1 MLHSL
6 HILNSFS
13 STVCIWFW
21 TIYLIIILISSA
33 MCVRM
38 TKTDVFPIKHF
49 SSGNLFLLCSTPR
62 RLFKEFPVKVLFNSW
77 KVYCLDLLTFKPWPV
92 IRSVKHPV
100 HHHIL
105 ILFCEKIELCNLPPS
120 LISSF
125 VLNNIEPL
133 LFCFFSKRN
142 YHSSRSVTICCSHY
156 Y

>member
-1 MLHSL
+1 MLHSF
-6 HILNSFS
+6 HIFNSF
-13 STVCIWFW
+13 CIF
-21 TIYLIIILISSA
+21 IISLKLVLINLFNYYFVFFSN
-33 MCVRM
+33 MHTDDEDR
-38 TKTDVFPIKHF
+38 DVFLIKHF

-100 HHHIL
+100 HQHIL

-125 VLNNIEPL
+125 VLNNIEP
-133 LFCFFSKRN
+133 R
-142 YHSSRSVTICCSHY
+142 
-156 Y
+156 